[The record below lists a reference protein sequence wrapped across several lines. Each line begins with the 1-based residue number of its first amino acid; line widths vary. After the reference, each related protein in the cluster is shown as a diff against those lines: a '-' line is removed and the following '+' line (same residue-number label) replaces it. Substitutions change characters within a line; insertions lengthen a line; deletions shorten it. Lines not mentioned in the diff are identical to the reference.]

1 MGACL
6 SGRSLNGNPFS
17 EIYDSNEMVNRRKQV
32 LSNLKVY
39 TLAGWQ
45 VAGLVFCCVTLISLS
60 SLVKGLVTGALTG
73 GGGLH
78 FHTGSLMNFSVDE

>member
-6 SGRSLNGNPFS
+6 SGRSLNGSPFS

-39 TLAGWQ
+39 TLAGCE
-45 VAGLVFCCVTLISLS
+45 VAGPGFLLCHSYITFLPGQGSGDRGFDRRGRAPFSHGVT
-60 SLVKGLVTGALTG
+60 
-73 GGGLH
+73 
-78 FHTGSLMNFSVDE
+78 DEFFR